1 VKPLRERSFVR
12 RRRRRLPRPERRRA
26 IYLLPNLI
34 TTGSLM
40 LGFYSMTRAL
50 AGDYIPA
57 ALAIIAAGVLDMMD
71 GRIARATHSTSR
83 FGVEYDS
90 LTDLVSFGIAPALLT
105 YVSVLSHLGKRGWAI
120 GGLYA
125 VCAALRLARYNV
137 QREVVERTHNYGL
150 PSTIAGGMVA
160 TTIWFVT
167 DLELSPATDPS
178 VRVALTFG
186 FVALALLMVSGV
198 PYASWK
204 SLPTTG
210 RHAFTTLVTL
220 VVLSILALVNE
231 IRGFFAL
238 GLLYLLS
245 GPALWLWMRAHG
257 EVSGVPVVKPTTTPA
272 PTHDGGEH

>member
-1 VKPLRERSFVR
+1 MKPLRERAFVR
-12 RRRRRLPRPERRRA
+12 RRRRRLGRPERRRA

-40 LGFYSMTRAL
+40 LGFYSMTRAIS
-50 AGDYIPA
+50 GDYVPS

-71 GRIARATHSTSR
+71 GRIARATRSTSR

-90 LTDLVSFGIAPALLT
+90 LTDLVSFGIAPAMLM
-105 YVSVLSHLGKRGWAI
+105 YMSVLSHLGTRGWAI

-137 QREVVERTHNYGL
+137 QREAGERMNNYGL

-167 DLELSPATDPS
+167 DLELAPAADPAL
-178 VRVALTFG
+178 RAALTFG

-204 SLPTTG
+204 SLPTAG

-220 VVLSILALVNE
+220 VVLAILALVNE

-238 GLLYLLS
+238 GLLYLAS
-245 GPALWLWMRAHG
+245 GPALWLWERKHPQA
-257 EVSGVPVVKPTTTPA
+257 VVPPPSEPA
-272 PTHDGGEH
+272 PAHDLKA

>member
-1 VKPLRERSFVR
+1 VKPLRERAFVR
-12 RRRRRLPRPERRRA
+12 RRRRRLGRPERRRA

-40 LGFYSMTRAL
+40 LGFYAMTRAL
-50 AGDYIPA
+50 SGDYVPA
-57 ALAIIAAGVLDMMD
+57 CLSIIAAGVLDTMD
-71 GRIARATHSTSR
+71 GRIARATRSTSR

-90 LTDLVSFGIAPALLT
+90 LTDLVSFGIAPAILMH
-105 YVSVLSHLGKRGWAI
+105 VSVLSHLGKRGWAI

-137 QREVVERTHNYGL
+137 QRDAVERIHNYGL
-150 PSTIAGGMVA
+150 PSTVAGGMVA

-167 DLELSPATDPS
+167 DLELTPADPG
-178 VRVALTFG
+178 VRAALTFG

-220 VVLSILALVNE
+220 VVLVILALVNE

-238 GLLYLLS
+238 GVLYLVS
-245 GPALWLWMRAHG
+245 GPALWLWERKHRAPAG
-257 EVSGVPVVKPTTTPA
+257 APPSSEPVPA
-272 PTHDGGEH
+272 HDVEG

>member
-1 VKPLRERSFVR
+1 MKPLRERAFAR
-12 RRRRRLPRPERRRA
+12 RRRRRLGRPERRRA

-50 AGDYIPA
+50 EGDFVPA
-57 ALAIIAAGVLDMMD
+57 ALSIIAAGVLDMMD
-71 GRIARATHSTSR
+71 GRIARATRSTSR

-90 LTDLVSFGIAPALLT
+90 LTDLVSFGIAPAMLM

-137 QREVVERTHNYGL
+137 QREAGERIHNYGL

-160 TTIWFVT
+160 TTIWFVS
-167 DLELSPATDPS
+167 DLELGPATDPA
-178 VRVALTFG
+178 VRASLTFG

-220 VVLSILALVNE
+220 VVLAILALVNE

-238 GLLYLLS
+238 GLLYLAS
-245 GPALWLWMRAHG
+245 GPALWLWERKHPQAVAVAQPASEPVPAHDV
-257 EVSGVPVVKPTTTPA
+257 EA
-272 PTHDGGEH
+272 